1 MMRSKGKIA
10 AWNNSRGFGFMIP
23 NSGGKQVFIHNKAFE
38 HRNRRPEIGQLV
50 TYTLSTD
57 KQGRPCATQATLAG
71 DRGQTVRRSS
81 SGVISILIAVV
92 FLAAVGLS
100 AATARTP
107 LPIFAL
113 YLAVSIFTFI
123 LYALDKSAAK
133 SGSWRTEEKTLHLLS
148 LAGGW
153 PGALIAQQRLRHKS
167 SKQSF
172 QFTFWLTVLLNSAL
186 FIWLHTS
193 TGSVVL
199 KSFIDHII

>member
-1 MMRSKGKIA
+1 MRSKGKIT
-10 AWNNSRGFGFMIP
+10 AWNDGRGFGFLIP
-23 NSGGKQVFIHNKAFE
+23 NTGGKRVFIHINAFNP
-38 HRNRRPEIGQLV
+38 RNRRPEIGEIV
-50 TYTLSTD
+50 IYTLSTD
-57 KQGRPCATQATLAG
+57 KQGRPCATQATLTG
-71 DRGQTVRRSS
+71 GSSKRGKRSR
-81 SGVISILIAVV
+81 SGVFPILFAVI

-100 AATARTP
+100 AATARIP

-113 YLAVSIFTFI
+113 YIAVSIFTFI

-133 SGSWRTEEKTLHLLS
+133 SGAWRTKERTLHFLS

-186 FIWLHTS
+186 FIWIHTS
-193 TGSVVL
+193 PGSIVL
-199 KSFIDHII
+199 KSFIDRII

>member
-1 MMRSKGKIA
+1 MRSKGKIT
-10 AWNNSRGFGFMIP
+10 AWNDDRGFGFLIP
-23 NSGGKQVFIHNKAFE
+23 NTGGKQVFIHIKAFN
-38 HRNRRPEIGQLV
+38 HRNRRPEIGQIV

-57 KQGRPCATQATLAG
+57 KQGRPCATQAILAG
-71 DRGQTVRRSS
+71 DRGQIGKRSR
-81 SGVISILIAVV
+81 SGVFSILFAVV
-92 FLAAVGLS
+92 FLAVVGLS

-133 SGSWRTEEKTLHLLS
+133 SGAWRTEERTLHLLS

-172 QFTFWLTVLLNSAL
+172 QFTFWLTVLLNCAL
-186 FIWLHTS
+186 FMWIHTS

-199 KSFIDHII
+199 KSFINRVI